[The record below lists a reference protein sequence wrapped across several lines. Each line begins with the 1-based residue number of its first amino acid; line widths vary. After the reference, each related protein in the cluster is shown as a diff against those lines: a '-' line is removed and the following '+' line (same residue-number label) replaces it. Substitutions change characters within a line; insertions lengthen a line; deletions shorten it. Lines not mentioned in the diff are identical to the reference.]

1 MRRARKPGVV
11 LATLPNSNALF
22 ATSHA
27 AAYAI

>member
-11 LATLPNSNALF
+11 LAMLPNNALF